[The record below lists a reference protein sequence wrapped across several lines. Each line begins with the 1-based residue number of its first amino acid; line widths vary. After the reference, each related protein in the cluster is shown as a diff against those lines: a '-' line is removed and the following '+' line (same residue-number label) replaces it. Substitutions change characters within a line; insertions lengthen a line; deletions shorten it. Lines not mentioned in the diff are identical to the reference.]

1 MQNHIACQR
10 SLSDFSFP
18 IAEAL
23 CQWRSG
29 MEKSKLYEEIRAN
42 IKRITTIG
50 GMSQAGLARDAGID
64 QSQISN
70 FVREKGGI
78 TLANACKILEA
89 LEYRIVPPQE
99 KITKEDAESLRAE
112 IAHAVNAYLAGMV
125 EDEIRYR
132 VGDIITGVAQ
142 KQSRQ
147 KAVGGD

>member
-10 SLSDFSFP
+10 TLSDFSFH
-18 IAEAL
+18 IAGSL

-29 MEKSKLYEEIRAN
+29 MKTSKLYREIQAN
-42 IKRITTIG
+42 VLRVTESE
-50 GMSQAGLARDAGID
+50 GMSQSKLARDAEID

-70 FVREKGGI
+70 FVKNKGGI
-78 TLANACKILEA
+78 TLANACKLLEA
-89 LEYRIVPPQE
+89 MGYRLVPPQE

-112 IAHAVNAYLAGMV
+112 IAHAVNSYLAGTV
-125 EDEIRYR
+125 DDDIRYM